1 MTRPVM
7 LTTSHGDGAG
17 VRVTPAEL
25 QAIRDELAALVIE
38 AENLHRRAN
47 FHPLRDVREQARED
61 AEEADD
67 KVLQYLSQVLTRG
80 GVS

>member
-1 MTRPVM
+1 MSLPLIRPD
-7 LTTSHGDGAG
+7 HGDGAG

-67 KVLQYLSQVLTRG
+67 KVLQYLSQVLAR
-80 GVS
+80 